1 MRVFLLGAPCA
12 GKTTL
17 MTPLRALL
25 SCPVLDMDDEIRTLN
40 GGTWPR
46 IEAKRGL
53 ARRVIERA
61 SHSDD
66 GVLAYSLLDQQQ
78 LALLNAHGWVV
89 CLLDVPEAILRG
101 RAERRLHSE
110 GWTNIE
116 WLPLHLRVID
126 DLLARGA
133 FAHVL
138 DATMP
143 VPALA
148 ATIMAILEGGAEG

>member
-1 MRVFLLGAPCA
+1 MRVFMLGAPCA

-17 MTPLRALL
+17 MTP
-25 SCPVLDMDDEIRTLN
+25 
-40 GGTWPR
+40 
-46 IEAKRGL
+46 
-53 ARRVIERA
+53 
-61 SHSDD
+61 
-66 GVLAYSLLDQQQ
+66 
-78 LALLNAHGWVV
+78 
-89 CLLDVPEAILRG
+89 
-101 RAERRLHSE
+101 RLHSE

-148 ATIMAILEGGAEG
+148 ATIVAILEDGAEG